1 MQYAPLINASTKL
14 GYIHRFLS
22 QPITWHPTQS
32 VKILLFLPK
41 DFENQSSSITYPYIS
56 EFYYRKIV
64 YSEKSPIFNIE
75 KLKIL
80 EMRIEIDSKQS
91 NRVSSHRNRESLP
104 PFLSSVT
111 GSRGYT
117 TRSDNAATRFRWT
130 SRPNP
135 LEKRDYSR
143 LIGTELWRNFEA
155 ALEGRAGAD
164 CRGSGFRPVASFL
177 SLSLWHALLSTRA
190 LARKLNEALFN
201 IYIYIYTRFAK
212 WLATDRDGFYD
223 RPV

>member
-1 MQYAPLINASTKL
+1 
-14 GYIHRFLS
+14 
-22 QPITWHPTQS
+22 
-32 VKILLFLPK
+32 
-41 DFENQSSSITYPYIS
+41 
-56 EFYYRKIV
+56 
-64 YSEKSPIFNIE
+64 
-75 KLKIL
+75 
-80 EMRIEIDSKQS
+80 MRIEIDSKQS
-91 NRVSSHRNRESLP
+91 NRVSNHRNRESLP

-177 SLSLWHALLSTRA
+177 SLSGTRFSPPVPW
-190 LARKLNEALFN
+190 LGNWTRPSS
-201 IYIYIYTRFAK
+201 IYIYIHVLQSGWPRIVTDFTIGRCNFVERFTK
-212 WLATDRDGFYD
+212 IHGSMLPPKVSTLKGLRRSRENPQREENLRGYNRLDGRGIYIIRTVSLIDRSRIFLLKKDGISFAWFHLK
-223 RPV
+223 